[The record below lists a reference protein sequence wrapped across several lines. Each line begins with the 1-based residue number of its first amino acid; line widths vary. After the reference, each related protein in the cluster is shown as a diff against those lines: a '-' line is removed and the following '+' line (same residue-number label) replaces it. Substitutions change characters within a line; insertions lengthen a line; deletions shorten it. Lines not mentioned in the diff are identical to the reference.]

1 MKYMLIIVAVGVLA
15 LFAFEA
21 HAGNCTTTCSRT
33 YTGGSKCHTW
43 CN

>member
-1 MKYMLIIVAVGVLA
+1 MKYHLCAAILGIVA

-21 HAGNCTTTCSRT
+21 YAGNCTTTCSRT
-33 YTGGSKCHTW
+33 YTGGSKCNTW